1 MPLRCAL
8 VPRVPLLRLRPRC
21 GKSERHDAVDAHR
34 SCRAQLDSEL
44 KLSCTQ
50 SPKPIFPT
58 CPSSPKCPNVIIGK
72 VPRALRTHRMRTSR
86 TPGPHLSTESSKI
99 RKREREG
106 RGQVCAVAWPPPPPA
121 RGLPRLLG
129 GFLGAS
135 ADRRIRLSRCA
146 LRSRCVHEDCARSP
160 PTRNGGTLAD
170 RAKPNGDRDDGSKP
184 LILRPP
190 LHVP

>member
-8 VPRVPLLRLRPRC
+8 VPRVPLLRLRPRS

-72 VPRALRTHRMRTSR
+72 VPSALRTHRMRTSR

-99 RKREREG
+99 RKRERER
-106 RGQVCAVAWPPPPPA
+106 RGQACAVAWPPPPPA

-129 GFLGAS
+129 GIGRPPHS
-135 ADRRIRLSRCA
+135 SLSVC
-146 LRSRCVHEDCARSP
+146 SQVS
-160 PTRNGGTLAD
+160 
-170 RAKPNGDRDDGSKP
+170 
-184 LILRPP
+184 LRPRG
-190 LHVP
+190 LCEESTHAQWGHAR